1 MKRASASLRQSPV
14 ASDSSEAVSVSEEG
28 DAAVVP
34 PEALVGVGREGF
46 VVDRGS
52 KKELAP

>member
-1 MKRASASLRQSPV
+1 V
-14 ASDSSEAVSVSEEG
+14 ASDSSEAVSVSGEG

-34 PEALVGVGREGF
+34 PEALVDVGREGD